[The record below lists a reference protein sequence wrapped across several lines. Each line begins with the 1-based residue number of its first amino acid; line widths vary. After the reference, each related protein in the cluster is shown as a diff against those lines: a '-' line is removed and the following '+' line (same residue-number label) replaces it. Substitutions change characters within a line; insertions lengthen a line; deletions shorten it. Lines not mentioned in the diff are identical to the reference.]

1 MENCAD
7 EAGSYRCLRNEGF
20 ATWRNNMNPAGPR
33 ELFSDGHFAVHAAT
47 VLRIPVYIRELQMAM
62 GMAGAPNQYFNCMD
76 PSIDKKRS
84 DECGSHFV
92 DMLRGSIPFAE
103 GLSSLAE
110 LPKETTAKLPF
121 ENSTASAWADPM
133 ARAVVARVGDQVLTA
148 VLQYRHDTPANGG
161 KPWRNGAVAR
171 LKPNNICRV
180 ELNEQGGA
188 VDRLASVAC
197 GQHGEGLFGIQSL
210 AFGDFAIG
218 MNSNLYQ
225 SGVWLVPKDYVGI
238 PAIELIS
245 GRKVAS
251 LPETWKLAP
260 NMTAVV
266 FVGNTTSRR
275 NARLKTDEAT
285 ALRSVAPAS
294 LLSPQPAPCTTQG
307 CVGAPVPKGCVHDG
321 AASRQMNSAN
331 FTDRTGMT
339 QTACFTFCRGFDPPY
354 PIAGVENSNQCF
366 CGERLPA
373 PPATGRPRPWCA
385 APDGSGTAA
394 AAAAAAQKCN
404 ATLPCHSH
412 GDEYCCCPGDANST
426 CGGTGILQL
435 FDVSQLSCG
444 SRPMTQPWCDE
455 AAPQRQRVAALI
467 KAMTPAERVDTLGTK
482 TMGAPRLGVS
492 MQFKEALHGLRFPCV
507 YDVPSRKGKG
517 MCPTSFPHA
526 QLLAATFNRSL
537 WSAVGD
543 RISTEARA
551 WHNVWQD
558 GKSQTMGAFH
568 ALSFFAPDINLCRD
582 PRWGRCLEVPSEC
595 PLLTGEYAMSFV
607 HAMQQKSTDGK
618 YFKVVRE
625 RETLPFLALPPLCQS
640 LMPVRVWCLQLANA
654 KHFSSYDVEKGSD
667 NSPGQTGGGA
677 EYDRGS
683 FNAHTSRQDMI
694 ETYWPQFRAAVQG
707 ADLAGTMCSYNA
719 VCVEG
724 VNGGQC
730 VPSCANGIF
739 NNEVLRQKF
748 GFTGMIV
755 SDCGAINQIGHSH
768 NYSSNEAK
776 AGLRG
781 GCDVDCGTAYAAS
794 VPAAL
799 KDGSIVEQDVVR
811 ALDRTLSQLVSLGL
825 ANAKPPAPWASLDER
840 DVDTAEH
847 RKLAKDAA
855 MQGFVLLKNEEKALP
870 LLQQRSAGGKL
881 KVAVLGPHFNSS
893 THLLANYYGGNDL
906 VKTQT
911 PLMGLRRRPELDI
924 VSAAEGVPMC
934 GTFCAPGDIPAA
946 VAAAKT
952 ADVALLFVGL
962 HSTQGKG
969 STAANMSDDVPGVNN
984 GPGMEREGYDR
995 TKLTLPDG
1003 QVRLIKAVSAAGVK
1017 TVVVLINGGGVAC
1030 EAWLADA
1037 SAVLEAYY
1045 PGEMGGDAMAAVLLG
1060 DVSPSGRLTTTV
1072 YPAEFIH
1079 TRNITDMVL
1088 RPHGAIPG
1096 ITYRFMD
1103 PLASTSAMPIFEF
1116 GFGKSYTSFTF
1127 SWAAARE
1134 KTTEAK
1140 DVAADFAMYFSSR
1153 GAAPPSVAAPLTYSV
1168 SVKNTGAVTSD
1179 VVVLCFV
1186 AQLNNTDGP
1195 RRQLA
1200 GFERVS
1206 RLAPGAA
1213 KDVNIGLAPTALVTV
1228 TNAGSEMVQAG
1239 TWSVQCGGAPD
1250 GFAQGTL
1257 EITGEAVETFALP
1270 TEDEG
1275 LE

>member
-1 MENCAD
+1 MKL
-7 EAGSYRCLRNEGF
+7 CLTG
-20 ATWRNNMNPAGPR
+20 A
-33 ELFSDGHFAVHAAT
+33 
-47 VLRIPVYIRELQMAM
+47 MA
-62 GMAGAPNQYFNCMD
+62 
-76 PSIDKKRS
+76 
-84 DECGSHFV
+84 
-92 DMLRGSIPFAE
+92 
-103 GLSSLAE
+103 
-110 LPKETTAKLPF
+110 
-121 ENSTASAWADPM
+121 
-133 ARAVVARVGDQVLTA
+133 
-148 VLQYRHDTPANGG
+148 
-161 KPWRNGAVAR
+161 
-171 LKPNNICRV
+171 
-180 ELNEQGGA
+180 
-188 VDRLASVAC
+188 
-197 GQHGEGLFGIQSL
+197 
-210 AFGDFAIG
+210 
-218 MNSNLYQ
+218 
-225 SGVWLVPKDYVGI
+225 
-238 PAIELIS
+238 
-245 GRKVAS
+245 
-251 LPETWKLAP
+251 
-260 NMTAVV
+260 
-266 FVGNTTSRR
+266 
-275 NARLKTDEAT
+275 
-285 ALRSVAPAS
+285 
-294 LLSPQPAPCTTQG
+294 LLSVGCASQLTPQPAPCTTQG

-331 FTDRTGMT
+331 FTDRSGMT

-354 PIAGVENSNQCF
+354 PIAGVESSNQCF
-366 CGERLPA
+366 CGKRLPA
-373 PPATGRPRPWCA
+373 PPATNRPWCA
-385 APDGSGTAA
+385 APDGSGTT
-394 AAAAAAQKCN
+394 AAAQKCN
-404 ATLPCHSH
+404 ATLPCHNPH
-412 GDEYCCCPGDANST
+412 DDEYCCCPGDANST

-455 AAPQRQRVAALI
+455 AVPHRQRVAALI
-467 KAMTPAERVDTLGTK
+467 KAMTPAERVNTLGTK

-507 YDVPSRKGKG
+507 YDVPSRKGEG

-558 GKSQTMGAFH
+558 GKSTTMGAFH

-618 YFKVVRE
+618 YFKV
-625 RETLPFLALPPLCQS
+625 
-640 LMPVRVWCLQLANA
+640 LANA

-667 NSPGQTGGGA
+667 NSPGQIGGGA
-677 EYDRGS
+677 KYDRGS
-683 FNAHTSRQDMI
+683 FNAYTSRQDMI
-694 ETYWPQFRAAVQG
+694 ETYWPQFRAVVQG

-719 VCVEG
+719 VCIEG

-730 VPSCANGIF
+730 VPSCANGVF
-739 NNEVLRQKF
+739 NNEVLRQKL

-755 SDCGAINQIGHSH
+755 SDCGAIAGIGHSH

-781 GCDVDCGTAYAAS
+781 GCDVDCGTAYAAT

-799 KDGSIVEQDVVR
+799 KDGSIDEQDVER
-811 ALDRTLSQLVSLGL
+811 ALNRTLSQLVSLGL

-847 RKLAKDAA
+847 RALAKDAA
-855 MQGFVLLKNEEKALP
+855 IQGFVLLKNEGKALP
-870 LLQQRSAGGKL
+870 LLQKRNAGGKL

-911 PLMGLRRRPELDI
+911 PLMGLRRRPELDV

-934 GTFCAPGDIPAA
+934 GTFCAPGDMIPAA
-946 VAAAKT
+946 VVAAKK
-952 ADVALLFVGL
+952 ADVAVLFVGL

-969 STAANMSDDVPGVNN
+969 GLAANMSDDAPGINN

-995 TKLTLPDG
+995 TNLTLPDG

-1017 TVVVLINGGGVAC
+1017 TVVVLINSGGVAC
-1030 EAWLADA
+1030 EAWLSDA
-1037 SAVLEAYY
+1037 SALLEAYY
-1045 PGEMGGDAMAAVLLG
+1045 PGEMGGDAMASVLLG

-1072 YPAEFIH
+1072 YPADFIH

-1103 PLASTSAMPIFEF
+1103 PLASTFKMPLFEF

-1127 SWAAARE
+1127 NWAGARE
-1134 KTTEAK
+1134 KTTETK
-1140 DVAADFAMYFSSR
+1140 NVAADFAMYFSSR

-1168 SVKNTGAVTSD
+1168 SVKNTGTVTSD

-1186 AQLNNTDGP
+1186 AQLDKTDGP

-1206 RLAPGAA
+1206 RLAPGVAN
-1213 KDVNIGLAPTALVTV
+1213 DVNIGLAPTALVTV
-1228 TNAGSEMVQAG
+1228 TKAGSERVQAG
-1239 TWSVQCGGAPD
+1239 TWSVRCGGAPD

-1257 EITGEAVETFALP
+1257 KITGEPVETFALP
-1270 TEDEG
+1270 TEGEG
-1275 LE
+1275 PE